1 LTRLHNVGVDL
12 AAIIGQYHAW
22 GIVPLQRRPLHIYE
36 MTASRAPFVGSM
48 TAPEPPSL
56 DEIQHWVSVAIGRAS
71 YSLPPPQL
79 LPMLHNERTEKLC
92 KYFLL
97 FDKFPD

>member
-1 LTRLHNVGVDL
+1 
-12 AAIIGQYHAW
+12 
-22 GIVPLQRRPLHIYE
+22 
-36 MTASRAPFVGSM
+36 M

-56 DEIQHWVSVAIGRAS
+56 DEIQHRVSVAIGRAS

-79 LPMLHNERTEKLC
+79 LPMIHNERTEKLC